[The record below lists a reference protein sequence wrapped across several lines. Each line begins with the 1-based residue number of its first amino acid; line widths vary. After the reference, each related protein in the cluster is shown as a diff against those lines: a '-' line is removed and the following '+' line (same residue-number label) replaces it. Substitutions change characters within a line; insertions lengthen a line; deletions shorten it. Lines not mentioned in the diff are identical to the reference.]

1 MGKMVRGT
9 YVEHVHELS
18 DIPAET
24 GHKPPRQHC
33 SNNPQYRVLSHV
45 LNPVSSP
52 FDGVD
57 AAALEVFGRL
67 LDQAGGAGEGKLSD
81 DLGGES
87 PECIVRVDA
96 AALAQAQ
103 DLPLHDLI
111 LVVDKVLELEHAGPG
126 EHGVQQLAPLAVEL
140 RVVQPED
147 ALEGV
152 EGIVVPRV
160 FEVLGALAV
169 DGLVEADIVEMELV
183 GPDPK
188 STCVCQSVSRS
199 VEYETRARD
208 FDLLYSLCSFSNTF
222 SGYAPFSVA
231 ILCSQS
237 LEIAASRGPENFA
250 RGWKCTR

>member
-1 MGKMVRGT
+1 MYGT

-18 DIPAET
+18 DIPTET

-33 SNNPQYRVLSHV
+33 SNNPQYRVLSHI
-45 LNPVSSP
+45 LNPVRSP
-52 FDGVD
+52 FDRVD
-57 AAALEVFGRL
+57 AGALEVVGRL
-67 LDQAGGAGEGKLSD
+67 LDQAGGAGEGELGD
-81 DLGGES
+81 DLGGEG
-87 PECIVRVDA
+87 PERIIRIDA

-103 DLPLHDLI
+103 DLPLHGLI
-111 LVVDKVLELEHAGPG
+111 LVVDQVLQLEHAGPG

-140 RVVQPED
+140 RVVEPED

-152 EGIVVPRV
+152 ERIVVPRV

-188 STCVCQSVSRS
+188 STCVCKRVSRS
-199 VEYETRARD
+199 VKSDNKARD
-208 FDLLYSLCSFSNTF
+208 YDLLYSLCSFSNTF

-237 LEIAASRGPENFA
+237 LEIAALRGPENFA